1 MNKIILSANDIKE
14 ISKVIEE
21 ITEISRVIEK
31 CKVDKVDYFTL
42 TRNNVSAIGYSID
55 LEYST
60 TINGR
65 MCTVIVPVVGINEW

>member
-1 MNKIILSANDIKE
+1 MSKIILSADDIKE

-21 ITEISRVIEK
+21 YE
-31 CKVDKVDYFTL
+31 VDYFAL

-60 TINGR
+60 AINGR
-65 MCTVIVPVVGINEW
+65 MCTVIVPVVGTEKW

>member
-1 MNKIILSANDIKE
+1 MNKIILSASDITE

-21 ITEISRVIEK
+21 Y
-31 CKVDKVDYFTL
+31 KVDYFTL
-42 TRNNVSAIGYSID
+42 VRTNVSAIGYSID

-65 MCTVIVPVVGINEW
+65 MCTVIVPVVGIEEW

>member
-1 MNKIILSANDIKE
+1 MNKIILSASDIKE

-21 ITEISRVIEK
+21 Y
-31 CKVDKVDYFTL
+31 KVDYFTL
-42 TRNNVSAIGYSID
+42 VRTNESGIGYTID

-65 MCTVIVPVVGINEW
+65 MCRVIVPVTGIDQW

>member
-1 MNKIILSANDIKE
+1 MNKIILSADDIKE

-21 ITEISRVIEK
+21 YE
-31 CKVDKVDYFTL
+31 VDYFAL

-60 TINGR
+60 AINGR
-65 MCTVIVPVVGINEW
+65 MCTVIVPVVGTEKW

>member
-1 MNKIILSANDIKE
+1 MNKIILSASD
-14 ISKVIEE
+14 
-21 ITEISRVIEK
+21 ITEISKIIEEY
-31 CKVDKVDYFTL
+31 KVDYFTL

>member
-1 MNKIILSANDIKE
+1 MNKIILSANDITE
-14 ISKVIEE
+14 ISKIIEE
-21 ITEISRVIEK
+21 Y
-31 CKVDKVDYFTL
+31 KVDYFTL

-65 MCTVIVPVVGINEW
+65 MCTVIVPVVGIEEW

>member
-1 MNKIILSANDIKE
+1 MNKIILNSSD
-14 ISKVIEE
+14 
-21 ITEISRVIEK
+21 ITEISKIIEEY
-31 CKVDKVDYFTL
+31 KVDYFTL

-65 MCTVIVPVVGINEW
+65 MCTVIVPVVGIKEW

>member
-1 MNKIILSANDIKE
+1 MNKIILSASD
-14 ISKVIEE
+14 
-21 ITEISRVIEK
+21 ITEISKIIEEY
-31 CKVDKVDYFTL
+31 KVDYFTL

-65 MCTVIVPVVGINEW
+65 MCKVIVPVVGVEEW

>member
-1 MNKIILSANDIKE
+1 MSKIILNAND
-14 ISKVIEE
+14 
-21 ITEISRVIEK
+21 ITEISKIIEEY
-31 CKVDKVDYFTL
+31 KVDYFTL

-65 MCTVIVPVVGINEW
+65 MCTVIVPVVGIEEW

>member
-1 MNKIILSANDIKE
+1 MNKIILSANDITE

-21 ITEISRVIEK
+21 YKI
-31 CKVDKVDYFTL
+31 DYFTL
-42 TRNNVSAIGYSID
+42 VRTNVSAIGYSID

-65 MCTVIVPVVGINEW
+65 MCTVIVPVVGVDQW

>member
-1 MNKIILSANDIKE
+1 MSKIILSANDITE
-14 ISKVIEE
+14 ISKIIEE
-21 ITEISRVIEK
+21 Y
-31 CKVDKVDYFTL
+31 KVDYFTL

-65 MCTVIVPVVGINEW
+65 MCTVIVPVVGTNEW

>member
-1 MNKIILSANDIKE
+1 MSKIILSADDIKE

-21 ITEISRVIEK
+21 Y
-31 CKVDKVDYFTL
+31 KVDYFTI
-42 TRNNVSAIGYSID
+42 TRNNVSPIGYSID

-65 MCTVIVPVVGINEW
+65 MCTVIVPVVGTEKW

>member
-14 ISKVIEE
+14 IAKVIEE
-21 ITEISRVIEK
+21 Y
-31 CKVDKVDYFTL
+31 KVDYFTL

-65 MCTVIVPVVGINEW
+65 MCTVIVPVVGIEEW

>member
-1 MNKIILSANDIKE
+1 MSKIILSANDITE

-21 ITEISRVIEK
+21 Y
-31 CKVDKVDYFTL
+31 KVDYFTL

-65 MCTVIVPVVGINEW
+65 MCTVIVPVVGINQW

>member
-1 MNKIILSANDIKE
+1 MNKIILSASD
-14 ISKVIEE
+14 
-21 ITEISRVIEK
+21 ITEISKIIEEY
-31 CKVDKVDYFTL
+31 KVDYFTL

-65 MCTVIVPVVGINEW
+65 MCTVIVPVVGIEEW

>member
-1 MNKIILSANDIKE
+1 MNKIILSANDITE
-14 ISKVIEE
+14 ISKIIEE
-21 ITEISRVIEK
+21 Y
-31 CKVDKVDYFTL
+31 KVDYFTL

-65 MCTVIVPVVGINEW
+65 MCTVIVPVVGIDQW